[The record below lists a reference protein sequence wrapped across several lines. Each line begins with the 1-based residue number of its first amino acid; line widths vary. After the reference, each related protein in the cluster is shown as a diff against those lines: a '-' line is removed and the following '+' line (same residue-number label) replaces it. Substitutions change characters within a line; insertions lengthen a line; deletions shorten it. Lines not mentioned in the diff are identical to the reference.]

1 MIFNHKN
8 TIIRRDRKKI
18 SPLFFRA
25 AAFGTQYTECR
36 IELPSR
42 IYKTGLSAHHFH
54 REMKDASI

>member
-8 TIIRRDRKKI
+8 TIIRRDRKKF

-25 AAFGTQYTECR
+25 GAFGTQYAECG
-36 IELPSR
+36 IKLPSR
-42 IYKTGLSAHHFH
+42 IYKTGLSTHHFH